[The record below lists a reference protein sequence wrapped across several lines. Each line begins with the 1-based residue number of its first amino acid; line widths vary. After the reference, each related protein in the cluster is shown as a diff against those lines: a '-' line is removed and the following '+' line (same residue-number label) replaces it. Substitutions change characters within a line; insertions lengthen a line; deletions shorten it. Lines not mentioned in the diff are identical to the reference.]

1 MSYISQIAAALV
13 AGVASPIACCITY
26 YKTKRL
32 RFFDV
37 YFEMKAK
44 AYADYI
50 REVVRFS
57 NCGENIESAFS
68 AFQIAKMY
76 CSDDALK
83 SLETVMGSA
92 SQRDKDGL
100 HPFISTLNKAVE
112 IYRKDMQNCRD
123 YKFE

>member
-1 MSYISQIAAALV
+1 MSQIVAALI
-13 AGVASPIACCITY
+13 AGIISLIVCCVTY

-32 RFFDV
+32 HFFDV

-50 REVVRFS
+50 SAVVRFS
-57 NCGENIESAFS
+57 NSEENVESAFS

-83 SLETVMGSA
+83 SLKTVMGSA
-92 SQRDKDGL
+92 SKRDKDGL
-100 HPFISTLNKAVE
+100 LPFVSTLDEA
-112 IYRKDMQNCRD
+112 IQIFRTDMQECRR